1 MYFPLPSLYFDAVRS
16 PDKMLV
22 HPSIHEP
29 VAVRGD
35 VFIFARR
42 RRRHRFQTEP
52 QKIHADAKIIQSED
66 PGSEEGA
73 ESQGE
78 HVVIRSSQIILG

>member
-1 MYFPLPSLYFDAVRS
+1 MRFAVQTKCSSIRPSMSRS
-16 PDKMLV
+16 RSVGAEWDRTEEMCSYL
-22 HPSIHEP
+22 HGGGAAE
-29 VAVRGD
+29 A
-35 VFIFARR
+35 A
-42 RRRHRFQTEP
+42 RRHRFQTEP

-78 HVVIRSSQIILG
+78 HVVIGAIHK